1 MAAREYIKDRLG
13 LLSTP
18 IDTLANVLAVDS
30 PSPNGLRGA
39 TSLSLANPTSSRHAM
54 WLLHVELG
62 IEMSMLSGF
71 MRLYGKIVDDL
82 RTRGYAHLAVLSLAD
97 LAPRLDIESSNESEE
112 LVSGKRGE
120 RLCELVEGATYIAAT
135 LNIYV
140 RRWLLLNGAV
150 PSRLTRRA
158 TLVEITRTQELER
171 LFKTRPDKL
180 SAAVGNGISV

>member
-1 MAAREYIKDRLG
+1 MATEYIKDRLG

-18 IDTLANVLAVDS
+18 IDTLANVLAVES
-30 PSPNGLRGA
+30 PSPNGLKGA

-71 MRLYGKIVDDL
+71 MRLYGKIVGDL
-82 RTRGYAHLAVLSLAD
+82 RTRGYAHFAALSLAN
-97 LAPRLDIESSNESEE
+97 LATRLDIESSNESE

-180 SAAVGNGISV
+180 SAAVGNDICV